1 MRHVQLKAWI
11 SAMRL
16 RTLPLAL
23 SCVLMGGAM
32 AALAGSFK
40 WHVMVLI
47 ALTTVLLQVLSNLAN
62 DLGDGL
68 KGVDNVE
75 RVGPQRAIQSGKIS
89 VLGMKKGVAICAF
102 LAFGSGLI
110 MLWIAAGAFNAIFFS
125 FLGLGLVAIL
135 AAMAYTLGKRPYGY
149 MGLGDVF
156 VLLFFGVI
164 GVGGSA
170 FLISGLWDLRWIF
183 PCVTIG
189 LLAAGVLNLNNM
201 RDTENDLR
209 HNKMTLA
216 ARLGLA
222 RAKVYHLVIL
232 ALAMLSLAIFVVSE
246 NRYVLWFVLIPG
258 LMLLPHAAFVRKT
271 TAPSSLD
278 PELKKIALTA
288 FLLSLLMFVIS
299 MSV

>member
-1 MRHVQLKAWI
+1 
-11 SAMRL
+11 MRL

-23 SCVLMGGAM
+23 SCVLMGGAL
-32 AALAGSFK
+32 AALTGSFR
-40 WHVMVLI
+40 WQVMALI

-68 KGVDNVE
+68 KGVDNHA
-75 RVGPQRAIQSGKIS
+75 RVGPQRAIQSGKITVS
-89 VLGMKKGVAICAF
+89 AMKKGVAICATM
-102 LAFGSGLI
+102 AFCSGLL
-110 MLWIAAGAFNAIFFS
+110 MLWVSAGALNVIFFS

-149 MGLGDVF
+149 MGLGDAF
-156 VLLFFGVI
+156 VLLFFGVV

-170 FLISGLWDLRWIF
+170 FLISGIVDLLWFL
-183 PCVTIG
+183 PCITIG

-201 RDTENDLR
+201 RDVENDLR

-232 ALAMLSLAIFVVSE
+232 SLAIIGLALFLSLE
-246 NRYVLWFVLIPG
+246 SRPSLGLSLLPG
-258 LMLLPHAAFVRKT
+258 LMLLPHLSRVFKT
-271 TAPSSLD
+271 NSPALLD
-278 PELKKIALTA
+278 PELKKVALTA
-288 FLLSLLMFVIS
+288 FLVSLLMFVLS
-299 MSV
+299 MAL